1 MVLSELQSL
10 VCVFPL
16 TNLHISFPHFLQI
29 SFLMRMVELIG
40 KHPPVNVLKTSVD
53 VSTLGMSLD
62 DDEDDADI
70 YGNDVDEKEAMAR
83 MKIICQFARE
93 VLLSHVKSDHNL
105 TVYRK

>member
-1 MVLSELQSL
+1 
-10 VCVFPL
+10 
-16 TNLHISFPHFLQI
+16 
-29 SFLMRMVELIG
+29 MRMVELIG

-53 VSTLGMSLD
+53 VSTLGMSLG
-62 DDEDDADI
+62 DEDDADI

-105 TVYRK
+105 TVYCK